1 MKIIIPEM
9 IYSSLDD
16 ISFCVGAWVT
26 GYLMDILY
34 LNSYSTFLG
43 LSKRA
48 THWILSPTKTS
59 PKTSH

>member
-1 MKIIIPEM
+1 MKIILPEM

-34 LNSYSTFLG
+34 LISYSTFLG
-43 LSKRA
+43 LSTRA
-48 THWILSPTKTS
+48 TH
-59 PKTSH
+59 